1 MSNISWKLEVDFDAQ
16 PQLFFQKV
24 ETNYKIST
32 FICSCGTTK
41 FIISSKYQDID
52 YICKECENDSFL
64 DANDANLSIQ
74 NFLNKHST
82 TKAYQKEYWSSI
94 EYTVTLNIDFDFK
107 TTVVYKNKDTIV
119 KYYIQIPYEIDFISE
134 RVLYKD
140 ISLIEYGLRN
150 DGTFIKNYSFFFDE
164 NMLNTLGC
172 QLNKFIQNNDN
183 LYNIP
188 SHPNRKLNSSTAS
201 FFLTYKNF
209 KEYEF
214 YHWINPQSFDI
225 QDITIAKALEMVA
238 NNRKE
243 KSIKKAVYQNYIS
256 QIQTNRKFYHEL
268 ISIFCSHI
276 KDPNILVRFI
286 DLDIITAN
294 FMSIDLEHIK
304 YLILFL
310 QEHYKDKQIIE
321 VFATITTTKDVQY
334 LIDLLNEFSMLEDKS
349 IFIKV
354 KCNITALHDEFVR
367 CAYFYRQRAIANAKL
382 SYTQKER
389 LNCKD
394 ILDYEIKLPLSG
406 LMLLEWGQALH
417 NCISG
422 YFYAIEKNETII
434 YGFYNNGE
442 IDFAVEIREDKIVQ
456 ASQKYNQYLNE
467 KQNKALNIWYKSC
480 FSKDEE

>member
-32 FICSCGTTK
+32 FVCSCGTTK
-41 FIISSKYQDID
+41 FIVSPKYQDID

-64 DANDANLSIQ
+64 DANDANLSMQ

-94 EYTVTLNIDFDFK
+94 EYATTLNIDFDFK
-107 TTVVYKNKDTIV
+107 TTVVYKNKDTTV
-119 KYYIQIPYEIDFISE
+119 KYFIQIPYEIDFISE
-134 RVLYKD
+134 IVLYKD
-140 ISLIEYGLRN
+140 ISLVEYGLKN
-150 DGTFIKNYSFFFDE
+150 NGTFIKNYSFFFDE
-164 NMLNTLGC
+164 NIFDTLDC
-172 QLNKFIQNNDN
+172 QLNKFIQNNTN

-188 SHPNRKLNSSTAS
+188 SYPNKKLNSSTAS

-214 YHWINPQSFDI
+214 YRWINPQKFNVKN
-225 QDITIAKALEMVA
+225 ITIKKALEMVT

-243 KSIKKAVYQNYIS
+243 KSIKKAVYHNYTY
-256 QIQTNRKFYHEL
+256 QIQNNHKFYHEL
-268 ISIFCSHI
+268 ISIFSKHI
-276 KDPNILVRFI
+276 KDSNILVRFI
-286 DLDIITAN
+286 DLDITAYN
-294 FMSIDLEHIK
+294 FTPIDLEHIN

-310 QEHYKDKQIIE
+310 QDHYEDKQIIE
-321 VFATITTTKDVQY
+321 VFATITTTKKEKY
-334 LIDLLNEFSMLEDKS
+334 FIDLLNEFSMLEDKS
-349 IFIKV
+349 IFTKV

-367 CAYFYRQRAIANAKL
+367 CAYFYRQRAIANANL

-389 LNCKD
+389 LNCKN
-394 ILDYEIKLPLSG
+394 ILDYEVRLPLQG
-406 LMLLEWGQALH
+406 GTLLDWGKVLH

-422 YFYAIEKNETII
+422 YFYGIEKGETII
-434 YGFYNNGE
+434 YGFYNNRE

-456 ASQKYNQYLNE
+456 ASRKYNQHLNE

-480 FSKDEE
+480 YIKDNY